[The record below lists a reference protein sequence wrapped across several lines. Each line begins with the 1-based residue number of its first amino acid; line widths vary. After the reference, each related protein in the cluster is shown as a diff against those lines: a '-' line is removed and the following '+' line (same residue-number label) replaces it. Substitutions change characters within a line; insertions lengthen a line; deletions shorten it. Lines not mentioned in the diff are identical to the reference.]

1 MCLPSGKQPDA
12 FGHQA
17 QTEGDDEDRAGLE
30 QIFVVPLREER
41 PEQAEQQH
49 EDARACAEGEHA
61 RRAACPRPGRGGE
74 DPHRRQRAARH
85 QAGQQPDGECL
96 APEAAGLGQLG
107 ADPAQKRYAPHPE
120 PDEHHE
126 QPADGQEH
134 APDLQIVADVFP
146 KRAEDGAHQ
155 CVAQQAAA
163 VIEQR
168 IALCE
173 HNAAA
178 HADAVHAREQA
189 DDKERTEADA
199 ALRARRADETG
210 QGGDSKIQARDKHE
224 RDPVGAPP
232 AAAVADGVAGLG
244 EDAPDVVRGEDVR
257 VKVRCDGALAVA
269 GRTGEDA
276 ARVQQPVCDLVL
288 ALRADH
294 TVDLA
299 VKYFMAHIFSTSMR
313 SAIRRWSSAPSRPR
327 QWRG

>member
-17 QTEGDDEDRAGLE
+17 QPEGDDEDRAALE
-30 QIFVVPLREER
+30 QIFVVPLREKR

-49 EDARACAEGEHA
+49 EDTRARAEGEHA
-61 RRAACPRPGRGGE
+61 HRAACPRSGRGGE

-85 QAGQQPDGECL
+85 QAGQQPDGERL
-96 APEAAGLGQLG
+96 APEAAGLGQFG

-134 APDLQIVADVFP
+134 APDLQIVADVFSE
-146 KRAEDGAHQ
+146 RAEDGAHQ
-155 CVAQQAAA
+155 RVAQQAAA

-173 HNAAA
+173 QDAAA

-199 ALRARRADETG
+199 ALRARCADEPG
-210 QGGDSKIQARDKHE
+210 QGGDGKIQTRDEHE
-224 RDPVGAPP
+224 RDRIGVPP

-244 EDAPDVVRGEDVR
+244 EDAPDVVRAEDVR
-257 VKVRCDGALAVA
+257 VKVRRDGALAVA
-269 GRTGEDA
+269 GRAGENA

-299 VKYFMAHIFSTSMR
+299 VKSFVAHIFSTSMR
-313 SAIRRWSSAPSRPR
+313 LIIRRWSSAPSRPR